1 MEEFKVLEK
10 KSTILFMRV
19 NLKMTFIMDM
29 EDIFMPTVAIIQEI
43 GSMAKGLDGE
53 NMLINLEKFK
63 KVCGSIQNS
72 QEIEISLIFLIINF
86 L

>member
-1 MEEFKVLEK
+1 MEEFKELEK

-29 EDIFMPTVAIIQEI
+29 EDTFMRTEAIILET
-43 GSMAKGLDGE
+43 GWTEKDPDGV
-53 NMLINLEKFK
+53 NMQISSEKFK

-72 QEIEISLIFLIINF
+72 LEIEISLIF
-86 L
+86 